1 MLDKD
6 FILIMMECYCF
17 TRNGNLL
24 LLEGII
30 TLGTMDDSEYLRI
43 LLSSIRTGDLQAEL
57 VEDI

>member
-6 FILIMMECYCF
+6 FTLIMMEFYCF
-17 TRNGNLL
+17 TRNGSLL